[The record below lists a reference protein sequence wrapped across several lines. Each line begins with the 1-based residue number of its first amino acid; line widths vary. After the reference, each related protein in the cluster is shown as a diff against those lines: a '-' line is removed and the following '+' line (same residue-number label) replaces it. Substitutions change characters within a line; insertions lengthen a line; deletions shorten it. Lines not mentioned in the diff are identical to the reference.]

1 MLSRMHQKLGTAGF
15 VVAIVALVAALTG
28 AAFAAGGLTKQ
39 QEKQVKKIAR
49 KFAGKP
55 GKQGPAGPQGPAGS
69 QGPKGD
75 KGDPGTPGTNGTNGT
90 NGTDG
95 EDGMC
100 TAGNPAC
107 ELPSGAELVG
117 AWSTSGGLGKEE
129 HRDISLVPISFNV
142 RVSPAPTAL
151 YAFEIGGFTF
161 GSELHDGSASI
172 YGCGGGSTICPGS
185 EPGSLAEA
193 EAVQKAWEEACPGS
207 ADAPAAE
214 PGFLCIYNGEVE
226 EASTPVEAQALAEA
240 ANEYGIVIPWKVG
253 DGAYAKGSWAVTAE

>member
-39 QEKQVKKIAR
+39 QEKQVKKIA
-49 KFAGKP
+49 KKYAGKR
-55 GKQGPAGPQGPAGS
+55 GKQGPAGPQGPVGP
-69 QGPKGD
+69 QGPKGN
-75 KGDPGTPGTNGTNGT
+75 PGSNGTNGTDGTNGT

-129 HRDISLVPISFNV
+129 HRDISLTPISFNV

-151 YAFEIGGFTF
+151 WAFQNGPFTF
-161 GSELHDGSASI
+161 GLELSDGSVKIFGPNPNPA
-172 YGCGGGSTICPGS
+172 TLPQ
-185 EPGSLAEA
+185 AE
-193 EAVQKAWEEACPGS
+193 EDQEAWEEACPGT
-207 ADAPAAE
+207 ADNPEAAA
-214 PGFLCIYNGEVE
+214 GFLCIYNTEIEG
-226 EASTPVEAQALAEA
+226 ATGPSFSTQGLAEA
-240 ANEYGIVIPWKVG
+240 ANEYGITVPWKVG
-253 DGAYAKGSWAVTAE
+253 DEEYARGSWAVKAE

>member
-39 QEKQVKKIAR
+39 QEKQVKKIA
-49 KFAGKP
+49 KKYAGKP
-55 GKQGPAGPQGPAGS
+55 GKQGPAGPQGSAGP

-75 KGDPGTPGTNGTNGT
+75 KGDAGAPGKDGTNGT

-107 ELPSGAELVG
+107 ELPSGSELVG
-117 AWSTSGGLGKEE
+117 AWSTSGGMGREE
-129 HRDISLVPISFNV
+129 HPDISLTPISFNV

-151 YAFEIGGFTF
+151 WAFENSGFTF
-161 GSELHDGSASI
+161 GVELKDGAASI
-172 YGCGGGSTICPGS
+172 FGPFPAP
-185 EPGSLAEA
+185 EELDEA
-193 EAVQKAWEEACPGS
+193 EADQEAWEEACPGS
-207 ADAPAAE
+207 ADQPAAE
-214 PGFLCIYNGEVE
+214 PGFLCIYNGEIE
-226 EASTPVEAQALAEA
+226 DATTPLEAQSLAEA
-240 ANEYGIVIPWKVG
+240 ANEYGIVVPWKVG
-253 DGAYAKGSWAVTAE
+253 DGQYAKGSWAVTAQ